1 MLSFLK
7 NRPNDEDEEQETSGA
22 PGGKPPARFMSW
34 QDALVLLVIAGIIF
48 GVYTYFKSSKNSS
61 TELFEKCEAFYTAED
76 WDAMEGCYEQT
87 WELGYITDELDSI
100 RQARLGVVK
109 DLRSAQEDLLE
120 VILDAMDKGDTALA
134 RQEIEKM
141 TPPILLF
148 GERKDDWDRINT
160 IKKP

>member
-7 NRPNDEDEEQETSGA
+7 NRPNDEDEEQETSGS
-22 PGGKPPARFMSW
+22 KPPARFMSW
-34 QDALVLLVIAGIIF
+34 QDALVLLVIAGLVF

-61 TELFEKCEAFYTAED
+61 TELFEKCEAFYAAED
-76 WDAMEGCYEQT
+76 WSAMEDCYEST

-100 RQARLGVVK
+100 RQARLGIVK

-120 VILDAMDKGDTALA
+120 VILEAMDKGDTALA

-141 TPPILLF
+141 TPPVLLF
-148 GERKDDWDRINT
+148 GERKDDWDQLKN
-160 IKKP
+160 IKTP